1 MCGFIFIYQKSLD
14 KTINMV
20 YPNCTRTHNTAER
33 GDKMLR
39 LDYKDSKSLHEQIED
54 GFKNL
59 IINKILAENEQLPSV
74 RELSLTLTVNP
85 NTVQKA
91 YKELE
96 NDGFIYSIKGKGN
109 FVAPVS
115 FTKDSKKINEL
126 YENLE
131 SSIKALIYLGED
143 EEKIDSFIKKIK
155 EDM

>member
-1 MCGFIFIYQKSLD
+1 MIKLD
-14 KTINMV
+14 F
-20 YPNCTRTHNTAER
+20 
-33 GDKMLR
+33 
-39 LDYKDSKSLHEQIED
+39 KDGKSLHEQIED

-96 NDGFIYSIKGKGN
+96 NDGFIYSIKGRGN

-126 YENLE
+126 YDNLE
-131 SSIKALIYLGED
+131 NSIKALIYLGED
-143 EEKIDSFIKKIK
+143 ADKIDEFIKKVK